1 MARMSSEARARLEAF
16 KAVKVKHP
24 RLEESDRRIT
34 QAIEEHAGYS
44 HLWVY
49 GPTGVG
55 KSTVTQYV
63 TSRFVSEEP
72 NRAVVPVVWVEARP
86 SDTGMYTRLDY
97 YSQVLSRL
105 REHAAVKDRLMNLAL
120 GARPSQKTVN
130 AVEWLEMREAVEYT
144 LARLQVK
151 AVVID
156 EAQHLLQVSAPLRP
170 MDQLNWLNSLTNHTQ
185 VLHVLVGPYDLYD
198 VRNLFGQAARR
209 GRDVHF
215 PRYHLE
221 RKEERMEFV
230 GALRYLLEHVPLTCD
245 VDQLLSQWRWFAEW
259 SVGCVGILRDWVVD
273 TVAMLLIEGG
283 TTLTREA
290 LQACALEVGQRV
302 RLEMEARTGERK
314 VEDGQAHNQQQLQAL
329 LGKPAR
335 GQKGASNASP
345 SSEASQEP
353 LPNPQRSLGHQLS
366 TGRQRVERAPSR
378 DPVGTGLMEAPANKC
393 SFLGILDLLPQAMQ
407 AAGVSKVECP
417 VCATTRSLN
426 FRGKTVRFPPH
437 DKRKTRS
444 PHREIRWVK
453 NEATWELAGP

>member
-1 MARMSSEARARLEAF
+1 MTPEARARLEAF

-24 RLEESDRRIT
+24 RLEEADRRIT

-55 KSTVTQYV
+55 KSTVTRAV
-63 TSRFVSEEP
+63 TARFVSEEP

-86 SDTGMYTRLDY
+86 SDTGVYARLDY

-130 AVEWLEMREAVEYT
+130 AVEWLDMREAVEYAM
-144 LARLQVK
+144 ARLQVK

-156 EAQHLLQVSAPLRP
+156 EAQHLMQVTAPLRP

-221 RKEERMEFV
+221 RKEERTEFV

-273 TVAMLLIEGG
+273 TVAMLLRDGG

-302 RLEMEARTGERK
+302 RLEMEVRTGERK
-314 VEDGQAHNQQQLQAL
+314 VEDGNAHSQQQLQAL
-329 LGKPAR
+329 LAKPAR
-335 GQKGASNASP
+335 SKTGASGNAEALTAAPGAPATSP
-345 SSEASQEP
+345 REP
-353 LPNPQRSLGHQLS
+353 QTSHPSKESRY
-366 TGRQRVERAPSR
+366 RIERAPHR
-378 DPVGTGLMEAPANKC
+378 DPVGEGVVEEPSKKC
-393 SFLGILDLLPQAMQ
+393 PFLGILDLLPQAMQ

-437 DKRKTRS
+437 NTRKTRT
-444 PHREIRWVK
+444 PHHDARWVK
-453 NEATWELAGP
+453 RGTAWELAGS

>member
-1 MARMSSEARARLEAF
+1 MTRMSPEARARLEAF

-24 RLEESDRRIT
+24 RLEEADRRIT

-55 KSTVTQYV
+55 KSTVARAV
-63 TSRFVSEEP
+63 TARFVSEEP

-86 SDTGMYTRLDY
+86 SDTGGYARLDY
-97 YSQVLSRL
+97 YNQVLSRL
-105 REHAAVKDRLMNLAL
+105 REHAAVKDRLLQQAL
-120 GARPSQKTVN
+120 SARPSQKGVS
-130 AVEWLEMREAVEYT
+130 AVEWLEVREAVEYA

-156 EAQHLLQVSAPLRP
+156 EAQHLMQVAAPLRP
-170 MDQLNWLNSLTNHTQ
+170 LDQLNWLNSLTNHTQ
-185 VLHVLVGPYDLYD
+185 ILHVLVGPYDLYD

-215 PRYHLE
+215 PRYHLKP
-221 RKEERMEFV
+221 KEERTEFV

-245 VDQLLSQWRWFAEW
+245 VDQLLSQWRWFAEG
-259 SVGCVGILRDWVVD
+259 SIGCVGILRDWMVD
-273 TVAMLLIEGG
+273 TVAMLLKEGK

-290 LQACALEVGQRV
+290 LHACALEVGQRV
-302 RLEMEARTGERK
+302 RLEMEARAGERK
-314 VEDGQAHNQQQLQAL
+314 VEDGQAHSQQQLQAL
-329 LGKPAR
+329 LGKAGR
-335 GQKGASNASP
+335 GQQEDSSASPGVDTSP
-345 SSEASQEP
+345 SSPPEP
-353 LPNPQRSLGHQLS
+353 QPSPTRPPS
-366 TGRQRVERAPSR
+366 TGRSRIERAPTR
-378 DPVGTGLMEAPANKC
+378 DPVGTGLVEAPSNKC

-426 FRGKTVRFPPH
+426 FHGKTVRFPPH
-437 DKRKTRS
+437 DKRKTRT
-444 PHREIRWVK
+444 PHASVRWVK
-453 NEATWELAGP
+453 GEATWELTGP